1 MRPDVLGEVVMDA
14 LKLEDDGGRCCVVG
28 SPDYRHGL
36 DSSGRPCDASPARGG
51 SRGGGREARP
61 YRGTGG
67 ENGRPGWARRY
78 AAVAARRAHGLLAT
92 LTVLGCEN
100 RSGDA
105 ACASDAPTPN
115 LDRINAAIERL
126 DEDTA
131 SMLARVH
138 NLESELQGEAIH
150 AAVTFIGEDGWALAV
165 VSETGQ
171 SVHEWG
177 ILSED
182 CARACVDGRASS
194 SMAVACRGVPVG
206 GTSYVLCGSR
216 DPMTQATSQR

>member
-1 MRPDVLGEVVMDA
+1 M
-14 LKLEDDGGRCCVVG
+14 
-28 SPDYRHGL
+28 
-36 DSSGRPCDASPARGG
+36 
-51 SRGGGREARP
+51 
-61 YRGTGG
+61 
-67 ENGRPGWARRY
+67 
-78 AAVAARRAHGLLAT
+78 
-92 LTVLGCEN
+92 
-100 RSGDA
+100 
-105 ACASDAPTPN
+105 PN

-171 SVHEWG
+171 AVHEWG

-182 CARACVDGRASS
+182 CARACVDGHASL
-194 SMAVACRGVPVG
+194 SMTVACRGVPVG
-206 GTSYVLCGSR
+206 STSYVLCGSR